1 MTIKCDDTVNICNG
15 EHVDNISISSSIGI
29 DIGICETDKGSLVI
43 LDSNNN
49 IIKTISL

>member
-15 EHVDNISISSSIGI
+15 EHLDNISITSSTGV

-43 LDSNNN
+43 LDANNN
-49 IIKTISL
+49 IIKTISV